1 MKKYIKYICLFLVM
15 LMTSVFTFSYLKAD
29 SGWDSSYDSGG
40 SSWSSSSHS
49 SRSKSS
55 SRSSSSSS
63 SSSSSNSTSTQTSAI
78 QLVGGIMFSIWVVYF
93 YIKYLR
99 GGTKYTGKKRLS
111 YMEDAYIH
119 SVDPALDIAEFKR
132 EVFRIYKDV
141 QIAWMNFDY
150 EALRNL
156 VTDEMY
162 NMYKSQLET
171 LKLKGQKNVM
181 SDFSLI
187 DVKITNIT
195 KENGLI
201 NINAY
206 LNIRMKDYV
215 INESTKE
222 VVRGTDKRFMNIAY
236 NITFIKKEEAKTIEN
251 CPNCGAHIDV
261 VSSTK
266 CPYCDTTIV
275 VDSNKYVMS
284 KKTSLSQRME

>member
-1 MKKYIKYICLFLVM
+1 MKYLKKVLILFLVII
-15 LMTSVFTFSYLKAD
+15 TAAFTVNSLKAD
-29 SGWDSSYDSGG
+29 SGWDSDYDSGSDWGSDWG
-40 SSWSSSSHS
+40 SSWDSDYSSGGSYSGSSADAPGILVTVVVIIIIAVVVNIAKNKGISGRTSGYS
-49 SRSKSS
+49 SL
-55 SRSSSSSS
+55 
-63 SSSSSNSTSTQTSAI
+63 SNT
-78 QLVGGIMFSIWVVYF
+78 YND
-93 YIKYLR
+93 
-99 GGTKYTGKKRLS
+99 LS
-111 YMEDAYIH
+111 EDYIH